1 MADEPDAGAPAS
13 EPAGWN
19 TARPEVV
26 PEPTLWP
33 PTLALAVTL
42 CLWGLASSLI
52 ITGVGIC
59 LFAVALAGWIK
70 NIRDERKGTIR

>member
-1 MADEPDAGAPAS
+1 MAAVPHGGAADGGPT
-13 EPAGWN
+13 GWN

-42 CLWGLASSLI
+42 CLWGLASSLL

-59 LFAVALAGWIK
+59 LFAVSLAGWIK